1 MHVVIIQAWQ
11 QQATPGVNHL
21 MIGISRDSASGFTER
36 RDFAVPDLHICQA
49 CGPVAG
55 EYFDMLKNQGGCFSV

>member
-1 MHVVIIQAWQ
+1 MVIIQAWQ

-21 MIGISRDSASGFTER
+21 MIGISLDSASGLTER

-55 EYFDMLKNQGGCFSV
+55 ENFGMLENQRGCFSV